1 MKKEAMFKMR
11 NISNA
16 ISSRLDTAEEKVSK
30 CEDIAI
36 EMIKNETKRQK
47 NGRKKNKAS
56 LNCGTSCNL
65 TYVWLR
71 VSKGKEKD
79 GGMT

>member
-1 MKKEAMFKMR
+1 MFKMR

-47 NGRKKNKAS
+47 KGRSRWSREQTA
-56 LNCGTSCNL
+56 
-65 TYVWLR
+65 
-71 VSKGKEKD
+71 
-79 GGMT
+79 